1 MYRCWTCF
9 PVTSERKAVFSHLVP
24 FPERLNLPLRR
35 LPIKNSFPSPI
46 ISLLIWVAAEPAA
59 IDLSKE
65 SYRARWN
72 MKVLA
77 TYAPPWYISKNNRL
91 NYGTR
96 LTARLASSRERRT
109 KNNRWRWVVQKK
121 RVRKRRRSLWIYPFF
136 REMFSLSLTDIF
148 IRTIRNIYRTTGKIG
163 WRNKIVIA
171 WLANSIECLPL
182 IQRDS
187 SKGRES
193 QSWIEKETEWNYW
206 QNDCCELG
214 LSRSFLSFP
223 KIFYPSQDIPRISP
237 DSKCLFWMPS
247 FVSRKA
253 YLRNDRLG

>member
-65 SYRARWN
+65 SNRARWN

-109 KNNRWRWVVQKK
+109 KNNRWCWVVQKK

-148 IRTIRNIYRTTGKIG
+148 IRTIRNTYRTTGKIG
-163 WRNKIVIA
+163 WRNKIVIVVQFDWMSA
-171 WLANSIECLPL
+171 INSERFVEGKRVAILDRERNWMKLLAEWLLWARI
-182 IQRDS
+182 I
-187 SKGRES
+187 
-193 QSWIEKETEWNYW
+193 
-206 QNDCCELG
+206 
-214 LSRSFLSFP
+214 SFLSLL
-223 KIFYPSQDIPRISP
+223 SQN
-237 DSKCLFWMPS
+237 LLS
-247 FVSRKA
+247 FSR
-253 YLRNDRLG
+253 YSTNFSRF